1 MWDTI
6 KDVFL
11 TIQNAPLGFWAPVLG
26 LGVSVGLTQMAKQLT
41 PVAIL
46 PRTTRGRR
54 AATQLFALTTGLATV
69 WGLWPNAIGFATGLF
84 VGSVSLFAYK
94 AARTIVALRWPTFAE
109 HMSQDTREFPAPRA
123 KR

>member
-1 MWDTI
+1 MGHHQRRISD
-6 KDVFL
+6 DPECAAGL
-11 TIQNAPLGFWAPVLG
+11 LGSGAWPW
-26 LGVSVGLTQMAKQLT
+26 
-41 PVAIL
+41 
-46 PRTTRGRR
+46 RERR
-54 AATQLFALTTGLATV
+54 ADADGQAVDAGGDPATYYARTARGDAAFRAYYGIGDGV
-69 WGLWPNAIGFATGLF
+69 GLWPNAIGFATGLF